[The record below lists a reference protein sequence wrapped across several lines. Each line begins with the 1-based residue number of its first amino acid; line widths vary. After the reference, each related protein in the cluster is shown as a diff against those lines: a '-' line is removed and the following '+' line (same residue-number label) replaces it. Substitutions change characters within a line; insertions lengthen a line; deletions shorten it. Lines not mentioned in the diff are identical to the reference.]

1 MHNIAA
7 RGRHNGMTYLGML
20 ILLIVIAFFAVVLIK
35 VAPLYM
41 EHFKVKSSLDSL
53 AQESKDSQ
61 TVLSPQELKRHLL
74 NRLSINDVEHVKQ
87 GDIKIT
93 REGRKT
99 VVEVDYEARVN
110 LFDNLDVVAKFP
122 DNRVELGGP

>member
-1 MHNIAA
+1 MNNIAA

-20 ILLIVIAFFAVVLIK
+20 ILLIVIAFFAIVLIK
-35 VAPLYM
+35 VGPLYM

-53 AQESKDSQ
+53 AEEVKNGQ
-61 TVLSPQELKRHLL
+61 TVLAPQELERHLR
-74 NRLSINDVEHVKQ
+74 NRLSVNDVEHVKEN
-87 GDIKIT
+87 DIKIS

-99 VVEVDYEARVN
+99 VIEVDYEARVT
-110 LFDNLDVVAKFP
+110 LFGNLDLVAKFP

>member
-1 MHNIAA
+1 MNYIAV
-7 RGRHNGMTYLGML
+7 RGRQNGMTYLGML
-20 ILLIVIAFFAVVLIK
+20 VLLIVIAFFAVVLIK

-41 EHFKVKSSLDSL
+41 EHFKVRSSLDSL
-53 AQESKDSQ
+53 AEEAKDSQ
-61 TVLSPQELKRHLL
+61 TAMSPQELEVHLL
-74 NRLSINDVEHVKQ
+74 NRLNINDVEHVTKEN
-87 GDIKIT
+87 IKIS

-110 LFDNLDVVAKFP
+110 LFDNLDLVAKFP